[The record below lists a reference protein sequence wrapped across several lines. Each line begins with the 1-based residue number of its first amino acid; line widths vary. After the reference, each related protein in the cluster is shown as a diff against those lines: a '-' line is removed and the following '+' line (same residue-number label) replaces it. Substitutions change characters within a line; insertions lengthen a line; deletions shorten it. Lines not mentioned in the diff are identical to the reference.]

1 MKLHIPK
8 PLVGLCLSAALCF
21 THRKL
26 TLELP
31 CSARGMPACFL
42 PVSCPGPWQKVRQMV
57 TVPGKSTWLPSRA
70 ICRAATGS
78 QVALMSV
85 SPVLGELRT
94 GTVLGTLLQRD
105 CHPFSIVTRL
115 ELIKGLVGTRG
126 EAITHGNLLCSPSK
140 GSRKI
145 WHQWGWSGV
154 KHPRDQQPRVPLLS
168 HEQAEEAQPHHWSP
182 PASGCLDSPAA
193 NANVWK

>member
-1 MKLHIPK
+1 MDTLLWVLLDEEFHLAVCFLACSGLLAGMKLHIPK

-85 SPVLGELRT
+85 SPVLGELGT

-105 CHPFSIVTRL
+105 CHPSSIVTRL
-115 ELIKGLVGTRG
+115 ELIKGLVPVGRRLPTGIFFVVRAKEAGKSGTTG
-126 EAITHGNLLCSPSK
+126 DGL
-140 GSRKI
+140 GSSTPGTSS
-145 WHQWGWSGV
+145 Q
-154 KHPRDQQPRVPLLS
+154 
-168 HEQAEEAQPHHWSP
+168 
-182 PASGCLDSPAA
+182 GCPC
-193 NANVWK
+193 